1 MTGRHADPT
10 VGLCAEAVT
19 VRYGATAAVDAVTL
33 QVAPG
38 QLVAVTGPSGAGK
51 TTLLSACAGML
62 APTAGSVTLA
72 GTPVT
77 GRDDAVARGIVLIP
91 QGNALA
97 AVLTALENVAIALL
111 ADRAKITGARETA
124 MAALTAVGVDDAA
137 EQLIDELSGGQQQR
151 VAVAR
156 ALAAHGSVLLADEPT
171 SELDTTNR
179 DRVIAALRAEAR
191 RGAAVIIATHDPEAA
206 EQCDAELHL
215 DQGTP
220 TWNRD
225 QR

>member
-1 MTGRHADPT
+1 M
-10 VGLCAEAVT
+10 GLCAEAVT

>member
-1 MTGRHADPT
+1 